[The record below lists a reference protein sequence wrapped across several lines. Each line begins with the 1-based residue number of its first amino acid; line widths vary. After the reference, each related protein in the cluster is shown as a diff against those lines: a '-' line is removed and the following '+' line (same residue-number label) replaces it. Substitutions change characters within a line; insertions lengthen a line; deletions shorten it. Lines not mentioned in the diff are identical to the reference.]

1 MLKSIFI
8 ASNKKL
14 VGIILKKRENS
25 FVPCDIGGVVVA
37 FCRYQIYDKIF
48 CPISSP
54 SGNM

>member
-14 VGIILKKRENS
+14 VGVILKKSENS
-25 FVPCDIGGVVVA
+25 FVLCDIGGVVA